1 LEIEAQIAAKPEP
14 SDDDIVRKSQSD
26 PQAFRAIYEK
36 YYKNLYLFAFRRL
49 GDRELARDITQ
60 QVFLKALQAL
70 GKFQF
75 RGVPFSAWLFRI
87 AVNEC
92 NEFFRKTKRA
102 RLVSI
107 DEEMTRALHDELTYD
122 TSTDDLEAKL
132 PMLLQRL
139 REDELQLVQLRFFD
153 GLPFQDIAL
162 ILDITENN
170 AKVKTYRALDR
181 LKKHFLNP

>member
-1 LEIEAQIAAKPEP
+1 MEIKTDIAAKPEP
-14 SDDDIVRKSQSD
+14 SDDDVVRKSQSD
-26 PQAFRAIYEK
+26 PQAFRSIYEK

-60 QVFLKALQAL
+60 QVFLKALQAI

-92 NEFFRKTKRA
+92 NEFFRKTNRA
-102 RLVSI
+102 RLVSV
-107 DEEMTRALHDELTYD
+107 DERMTQALHDELTYD
-122 TSTDDLEAKL
+122 TSADELEAKL

-139 REDELQLVQLRFFD
+139 REDELQLIQLRFFD